1 MRRLGL
7 MLSFLYLF
15 TQLWATSLLA
25 SPSLQHYA
33 DFGKLVASLQA
44 HQSPDETL
52 KEIEKALVSYRN
64 GAQGAKASSPPQQPG
79 YLARAFYG
87 SLAAMRC
94 RYVSDSDQ
102 RLRFLQDA
110 IPALDGAIAEVRVK
124 GNDIDKMI
132 VHRVRADVYGQ
143 LPDML
148 KKQKVALK
156 DAATAWGFA
165 ERLLSKPQERV
176 PYLLTYS
183 RALLKNGQQAEV
195 AKLLQNFEKKHP
207 AVLTSEQRKELS
219 GTKL

>member
-1 MRRLGL
+1 
-7 MLSFLYLF
+7 
-15 TQLWATSLLA
+15 
-25 SPSLQHYA
+25 
-33 DFGKLVASLQA
+33 
-44 HQSPDETL
+44 
-52 KEIEKALVSYRN
+52 
-64 GAQGAKASSPPQQPG
+64 
-79 YLARAFYG
+79 
-87 SLAAMRC
+87 
-94 RYVSDSDQ
+94 
-102 RLRFLQDA
+102 
-110 IPALDGAIAEVRVK
+110 K